1 MITVIRL
8 WDSFIRGFHWILVLL
23 LAGLW
28 MTGGE
33 LDYLDWH
40 VRLGLL
46 MLALLITRIMWGII
60 GSQSARFT
68 HFVRSP
74 KAAFMHLKQES
85 KGKAEDSLGHNP
97 AGGYMI
103 LLLLALLIIQALTGL
118 FTDDDIF
125 FRGPLAHL
133 VDSDTARMLTRLH
146 RNNFDWILIASG
158 IHIIAI
164 FWYMARKKDLL
175 TPMITGD
182 KEVET
187 EAQKQQAPTIRHG
200 GWGFALLV
208 FNLVWVFW
216 WLG

>member
-1 MITVIRL
+1 MNTVVRL
-8 WDSFIRGFHWILVLL
+8 WDSFIRGFHWILVLV

-28 MTGGE
+28 MTGGD

-46 MLALLITRIMWGII
+46 MLALLITRIMWGIL
-60 GSQSARFT
+60 GSQNARFS

-74 KAAFMHLKQES
+74 IAAFKHLRQEV
-85 KGKAEDSLGHNP
+85 KGQAKEPLGHNP

-103 LLLLALLIIQALTGL
+103 LVLLALLLIQALTGL

-125 FRGPLAHL
+125 FRGPLAHW
-133 VDSDTARMLTRLH
+133 VDSDTARSLTRLH

-158 IHIIAI
+158 IHIVAI
-164 FWYMARKKDLL
+164 FWYLARKKDLL
-175 TPMITGD
+175 TPMITGN

-187 EAQKQQAPTIRHG
+187 KEQQQVPTIRHG
-200 GWGFALLV
+200 GWGFALLA
-208 FNLVWVFW
+208 FNLIWVFW